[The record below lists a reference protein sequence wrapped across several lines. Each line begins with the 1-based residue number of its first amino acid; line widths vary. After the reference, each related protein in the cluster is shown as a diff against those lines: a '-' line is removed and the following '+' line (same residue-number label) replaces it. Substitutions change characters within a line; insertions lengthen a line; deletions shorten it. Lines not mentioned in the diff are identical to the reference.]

1 MDQETAMAITM
12 QKGEEQRQYPAIL
25 TKYAWLINDFF
36 YSIRTPFTPEKQWVI
51 MSGEDTCSLILSQIY
66 ERCLGDPVFP
76 PPPPPPL
83 PLGKKIAQGR
93 KADRASKKR
102 ATPLFKVWIHHYY
115 IA

>member
-25 TKYAWLINDFF
+25 TKYAWLINDFL
-36 YSIRTPFTPEKQWVI
+36 YSIRTPFTSEKQWVI
-51 MSGEDTCSLILSQIY
+51 MSGEDTCSPILSQIY

-76 PPPPPPL
+76 PPLTSPL
-83 PLGKKIAQGR
+83 FWVKKIAQGR